1 MTRKPSA
8 ALAEYTGDFPDLAE
22 LRSTVEQI
30 WTEAVKK
37 DPQLRAQMG
46 LTERDSQSS
55 VPFRLNLTQ
64 GGDLASVSLTVMAT
78 SSAIHLGV
86 CMLHDLWKGVVLP
99 QLKRRFGTV
108 FRQPATDKETVVEPP
123 APTKKVPMGKDV
135 RGKGKGKGKA
145 KAKTK
150 SRSTIKRTPAP
161 AKRSAKRKK
170 TPSR

>member
-86 CMLHDLWKGVVLP
+86 GMLHDLWKGVVLP

-108 FRQPATDKETVVEPP
+108 FRKPATDKETVVEPP
-123 APTKKVPMGKDV
+123 APTKKAPMGKDV
-135 RGKGKGKGKA
+135 RGKGKA

-150 SRSTIKRTPAP
+150 SKSVKRTPAP
-161 AKRSAKRKK
+161 AKRSPKRKK